1 MDIKSLPWYGQL
13 IVFVLLG
20 LLFIGIYY
28 KMYYLPGQDEVVSL
42 EKQKAQLESE
52 IKTLQRKKR
61 EINKIQRDIELK
73 KANLEKLK
81 EILPNRKEI
90 AKILT
95 IIQGRAKD
103 CNLSILS
110 FAPQGEIPKSIVI
123 KQRVTVKQGNIERTQ
138 YRNVKVKDVFAEWP
152 IRLSLRGGYHDLA
165 IFFVHLCSLSRIFT
179 ISNFEIRALAKQSN
193 RETISANV
201 LAKTYI
207 FIEKEGK
214 KTGGKKVVVVRRR

>member
-28 KMYYLPGQDEVVSL
+28 KMYYSPGQDEVLSL

-52 IKTLQRKKR
+52 IKTLQRKKK

-73 KANLEKLK
+73 KANLEKLQ

-110 FAPQGEIPKSIVI
+110 FTPKGEIPKSIII
-123 KQRVTVKQGNIERTQ
+123 KQRVTVRQGNIEKTK
-138 YRNVKVKDVFAEWP
+138 YKKVAVKNVFAEWP
-152 IRLSLRGGYHDLA
+152 ISLSLRGGYHDLA
-165 IFFVHLCSLSRIFT
+165 VFFVHLCSLSRIFT
-179 ISNFEIRALAKQSN
+179 ISNFEIKALTKQTRS
-193 RETISANV
+193 ETISARV

-207 FIEKEGK
+207 FIEKENKGPK
-214 KTGGKKVVVVRRR
+214 GKKVVVVRRR

>member
-28 KMYYLPGQDEVVSL
+28 KMYYVPGQDEVVSL
-42 EKQKAQLESE
+42 EEQKTQLESE

-110 FAPQGEIPKSIVI
+110 FTPQGEVPKSIVI
-123 KQRVTVKQGNIERTQ
+123 KQRVTVKQGNIEKTK
-138 YRNVKVKDVFAEWP
+138 YKNVKVKNVFAEWP

-165 IFFVHLCSLSRIFT
+165 VFFVHRCSLSRIFT
-179 ISNFEIRALAKQSN
+179 ISNFDIKALPKQSS
-193 RETISANV
+193 RKTISVNV

-207 FIEKEGK
+207 FIEKEQKKQQGK
-214 KTGGKKVVVVRRR
+214 KAVVVRRR

>member
-13 IVFVLLG
+13 IVFILLG
-20 LLFIGIYY
+20 LLFVGIYY
-28 KMYYLPGQDEVVSL
+28 KMYYVPGQEEVVSL

-52 IKTLQRKKR
+52 IRTLERKKR
-61 EINKIQRDIELK
+61 EISKIQRDIELK

-110 FAPQGEIPKSIVI
+110 FTPKGEIPKSIII
-123 KQRVTVKQGNIERTQ
+123 KQRVTVRQGNIEKTK
-138 YRNVKVKDVFAEWP
+138 YKNVKVKNVFAEWP
-152 IRLSLRGGYHDLA
+152 IRLSLKGGYHDLA
-165 IFFVHLCSLSRIFT
+165 VFFVHLCSLSRIFT
-179 ISNFEIRALAKQSN
+179 ISNFEIRSLPKQTN
-193 RETISANV
+193 RQTISANV

-207 FIEKEGK
+207 FIEKEQK
-214 KTGGKKVVVVRRR
+214 QSPGKKVVVVRRR